1 MAAEVRAARQARAV
15 ARADRP
21 AQPAQWV
28 AVKLVAV
35 PRALRAANKVAAV
48 LPAQWAVAKLAA
60 ALLAAWA
67 VAAKWGAVPRVRWAA
82 MVKQAVQPARWDRQ
96 AVHPAA
102 VARPVVVR
110 PVARQ
115 VQKVER
121 RAAVR
126 VDRWDLPAA
135 RTQAVSRR
143 RARLEA
149 GPAVVAMR
157 AVAAKSAAVALV
169 R

>member
-82 MVKQAVQPARWDRQ
+82 VVKQAVQPARWDRQ
-96 AVHPAA
+96 AVQPA
-102 VARPVVVR
+102 VDRPVVR

-149 GPAVVAMR
+149 GAAVVAMR